1 MPQQIVDSPHQK
13 ANSVCAVS
21 AFYGRIHSLGSSFNE
36 GIISQTTSCYGYVK
50 KLFSSV
56 HFRMSIPANSA
67 SSARRRRRSVMRYI
81 VPESVH
87 VARGKKPL
95 RQTRRCRWL
104 ATCSRGTVAR
114 LTTLTSLTFSAL
126 TLTSLTVS
134 MAMILTTLIL
144 TFTLTVW
151 VSLLRHLTILT
162 ILTHV
167 CIFAVFGLRSS

>member
-1 MPQQIVDSPHQK
+1 MDLLKQI
-13 ANSVCAVS
+13 
-21 AFYGRIHSLGSSFNE
+21 
-36 GIISQTTSCYGYVK
+36 
-50 KLFSSV
+50 FSSV

-67 SSARRRRRSVMRYI
+67 SSARRRWRSVMRYI

-95 RQTRRCRWL
+95 RQTGRCRWL
-104 ATCSRGTVAR
+104 ATCSRGTVAG

-126 TLTSLTVS
+126 TLTSLTLRL
-134 MAMILTTLIL
+134 AMILTTLIL
-144 TFTLTVW
+144 TLTVIVTVW